1 MWAGGR
7 WYGPGACAVEGG
19 RVSWD
24 CLDKKED
31 CQGRGGEE
39 TARHAI
45 FNGGTERRSG
55 WFVLVLNFGAFPPP
69 VPPGPMENE

>member
-1 MWAGGR
+1 MGWRSLVWA
-7 WYGPGACAVEGG
+7 GACAVEGG

-31 CQGRGGEE
+31 CQGRCGEG

-45 FNGGTERRSG
+45 FIGGTEG
-55 WFVLVLNFGAFPPP
+55 LEGEGLDLF
-69 VPPGPMENE
+69 

>member
-1 MWAGGR
+1 MGWRSLVWA
-7 WYGPGACAVEGG
+7 GACAVEGG

-31 CQGRGGEE
+31 CQGRCGEG

-45 FNGGTERRSG
+45 FNGEQKEERVG
-55 WFVLVLNFGAFPPP
+55 FVLILNFEALPP
-69 VPPGPMENE
+69 VPPGSMESE